1 MLMDLTEKVD
11 NMQDQK
17 GNVNKMMETI
27 IKNQM
32 EMLEMRKTVR
42 DIKNVFDEMNT
53 DKESM
58 NLKVSEQ
65 ELPKLIHKEKKQ

>member
-42 DIKNVFDEMNT
+42 DTKNVFDEMNT

-58 NLKVSEQ
+58 NLKVSE
-65 ELPKLIHKEKKQ
+65 

>member
-1 MLMDLTEKVD
+1 MELKLIVINMLMDLTEKVD

-42 DIKNVFDEMNT
+42 DTKNVFDEMNT

-58 NLKVSEQ
+58 NLKVSE
-65 ELPKLIHKEKKQ
+65 

>member
-58 NLKVSEQ
+58 NLKVSE
-65 ELPKLIHKEKKQ
+65 

>member
-1 MLMDLTEKVD
+1 MELKLIVINMLMDLTEKVD

-58 NLKVSEQ
+58 NLKVSE
-65 ELPKLIHKEKKQ
+65 

>member
-1 MLMDLTEKVD
+1 
-11 NMQDQK
+11 
-17 GNVNKMMETI
+17 MMETI

-42 DIKNVFDEMNT
+42 DTKNVFDEMNT

-58 NLKVSEQ
+58 NLKVSE
-65 ELPKLIHKEKKQ
+65 

>member
-42 DIKNVFDEMNT
+42 DTKNVFDEMNT